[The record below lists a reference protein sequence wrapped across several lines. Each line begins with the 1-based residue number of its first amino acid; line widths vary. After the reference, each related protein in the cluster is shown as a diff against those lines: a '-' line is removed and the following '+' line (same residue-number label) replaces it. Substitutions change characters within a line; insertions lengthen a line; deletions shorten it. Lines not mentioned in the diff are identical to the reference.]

1 MKHYTN
7 DELDALSYDEIR
19 ELMAVVLNEREE
31 CKDPFSV
38 EALRLDDFYS
48 VLDGK
53 LGQLEYESMV
63 SLQSEFGKPTGP
75 GENDLW
81 HIVHECDDDNDKPQE
96 WATKLPNGNYI
107 WIDIEEDNM
116 FGVHLY
122 ADPDISPEKTF
133 RSLSAAQKYVDEN
146 YRNHEENTELQIQFR
161 KRGGH
166 R

>member
-1 MKHYTN
+1 MKHYSN
-7 DELDALSYDEIR
+7 GELDALTYDEIR

-38 EALRLDDFYS
+38 EALRLDDFYN
-48 VLDGK
+48 VLDGR

-63 SLQSEFGKPTGP
+63 SLKSEFGEPTGP

-81 HIVHECDDDNDKPQE
+81 HIVHECDDENDKPQE
-96 WATKLPNGNYI
+96 WATKLPDGQYI
-107 WIDIEEDNM
+107 WVDREEDGSY
-116 FGVHLY
+116 GVHPT
-122 ADPDISPEKTF
+122 ADPSAEPTKTF
-133 RSLSAAQKYVDEN
+133 YTLEEAQEYVNEN
-146 YRNHEENTELQIQFR
+146 YRNHEENPESLVQYR

>member
-7 DELDALSYDEIR
+7 GELDSLTYDEIR

-38 EALRLDDFYS
+38 EALRLDDFYT
-48 VLDGK
+48 VLDGR

-63 SLQSEFGKPTGP
+63 SLKSEFGEPTGP
-75 GENDLW
+75 GENDFW
-81 HIVHECDDDNDKPQE
+81 HIVHECDDENDKPQE

-107 WIDIEEDNM
+107 WIDKEEDNT

-122 ADPDISPEKTF
+122 ADAEIGPEKTF

-146 YRNHEENTELQIQFR
+146 YRKHEENTASQIQFR
-161 KRGGH
+161 RRGGH